1 MSLRLIKTAPGFRL
15 RGPRVDVWN
24 TVSAWLWTSY
34 IIGLVAAFGWWV
46 L

>member
-1 MSLRLIKTAPGFRL
+1 MPLRLVEAPPGYRT

-24 TVSAWLWTSY
+24 TISAWLWATY
-34 IIGLVAAFGWWV
+34 ILGVSAAFGWWM

>member
-1 MSLRLIKTAPGFRL
+1 MSLRLIENLPGSRL

-24 TVSAWLWTSY
+24 TISAWLWATYFLGVS
-34 IIGLVAAFGWWV
+34 AAFGWWV